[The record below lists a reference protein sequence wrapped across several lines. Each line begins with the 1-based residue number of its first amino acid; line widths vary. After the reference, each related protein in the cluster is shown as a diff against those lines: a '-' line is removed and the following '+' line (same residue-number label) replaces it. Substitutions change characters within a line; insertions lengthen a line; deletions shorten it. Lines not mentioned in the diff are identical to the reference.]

1 MIYKVSNKQSAHRVA
16 ELINALSPDKQWSVE
31 VKEWKPQRTPTQN
44 ATMWAWYT
52 IIGNHLGYTKNEMHD
67 ILREEFLPVRC
78 AEFKGREVHLLT
90 STSGK
95 DWTVDKE
102 AAYLSQIER
111 FAATELGIILP
122 RRDDP
127 LLAEFISKGSA

>member
-1 MIYKVSNKQSAHRVA
+1 
-16 ELINALSPDKQWSVE
+16 
-31 VKEWKPQRTPTQN
+31 
-44 ATMWAWYT
+44 MWAWYT

-78 AEFKGREVHLLT
+78 VEFKGREIHLLT

-102 AAYLSQIER
+102 AAYLSQVER
-111 FAATELGIILP
+111 FAASELGIILP

-127 LLAEFISKGSA
+127 LLAEYISKHGAI

>member
-1 MIYKVSNKQSAHRVA
+1 MIYKVSNKQSAHKVSD
-16 ELINALSPDKQWSVE
+16 LITALSPDKQWSVE

-44 ATMWAWYT
+44 NTMWAWYT

-67 ILREEFLPVRC
+67 ILRAEFLPVRQ
-78 AEFKGREVHLLT
+78 AEFKGREVNLLT

-102 AAYLSQIER
+102 AAYLSDIER
-111 FAATELGIILP
+111 FAATELGIMLP

-127 LLAEFISKGSA
+127 LLAEYISKHGA

>member
-1 MIYKVSNKQSAHRVA
+1 MIYKVSNKQSAHKVSD
-16 ELINALSPDKQWSVE
+16 LITALSPDKQWSVE

-78 AEFKGREVHLLT
+78 VEFKGREVHLLT

-95 DWTVDKE
+95 DWTVEKE

-127 LLAEFISKGSA
+127 LLAEFISKGGV

>member
-1 MIYKVSNKQSAHRVA
+1 MIYKVSNLITAHKVA
-16 ELINALSPDKQWSVE
+16 MLITALSPDKQWKVE
-31 VKEWKPQRTPTQN
+31 VTEWKPQRTLTQN
-44 ATMWAWYT
+44 ATMWLWYR
-52 IIGNHLGYTKNEMHD
+52 IIGQQLGYTDKEMHD

-78 AEFKGREVHLLT
+78 VEFKGREVHLLT

-102 AAYLSQIER
+102 AAYLSDIER
-111 FAATELGIILP
+111 FAATELGIMLP

-127 LLAEFISKGSA
+127 LLAEYISKHGV